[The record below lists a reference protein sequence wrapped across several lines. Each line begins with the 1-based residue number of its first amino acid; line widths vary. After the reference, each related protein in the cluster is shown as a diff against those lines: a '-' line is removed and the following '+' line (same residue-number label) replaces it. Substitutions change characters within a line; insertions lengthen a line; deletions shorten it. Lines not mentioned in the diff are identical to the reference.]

1 MNIKMLKAALAGLAL
16 SVSSLANAGL
26 IQMEA
31 EYSSTS
37 ATQSFSWTML
47 LEEADLNTVNTRF
60 QLLSSPQYAFIV
72 ALDMLYIDSTGSSFS
87 LNLSELKTAGVRM
100 LYNHS
105 PFLAD
110 GTNQRH
116 KISDI
121 NFSGTNELATAFES
135 KGALNGIYGIGRN
148 TLGDSARNVSFALT
162 SFKSTTS
169 VPEPSTIAIFAL
181 GIMGLASRRF
191 KNQ

>member
-1 MNIKMLKAALAGLAL
+1 MNIKMLKAALAGLVL

-47 LEEADLNTVNTRF
+47 LEEADLNTVQNSF
-60 QLLSSPQYAFIV
+60 ELLSSPQYAFIV

-87 LNLSELKTAGVRM
+87 LNLNELKTAGVRM
-100 LYNHS
+100 VYNHS

-116 KISDI
+116 KINDI
-121 NFSGTNELATAFES
+121 NFVGLPELATAFES
-135 KGALNGIYGIGRN
+135 KGAQNGIYGVRPN
-148 TLGDSARNVSFALT
+148 TLADRAGTVSFALT

-169 VPEPSTIAIFAL
+169 VPEPSTLAIFAL

-191 KNQ
+191 KKK